1 MPRHRFREISGW
13 TFLVMVL
20 FSPFSSG
27 TPGMQAEKAPPSPAS
42 KVSIEPPLRLQEL
55 LQELIQSNPELQ
67 AARKRYEAALTRPAQ
82 ESALPDPRISASWI
96 SNGPPYPGAGLG
108 VEPTSNVGIQVAQ
121 EFPFPGKRALK
132 GGMAQKQAD
141 SQAQSIRGLELD
153 LIAQLKEDFYDLCFT
168 YESLDF
174 ILEKQALLRQ
184 LEGIQQ
190 DIIRASTEILIIENR
205 TVALEQKKLTL
216 NAQILALVNR
226 PPDADLSRPEPI
238 SDLPAL
244 ESFDSMQSRAL
255 ETSPLL
261 GAQRALIDNQQ
272 LNVQSAQKAYYP
284 DFDVMGGYYNQGVL
298 KPMWEFKVQ
307 VNIPL
312 YFWKKQRSGLEEA
325 VATLAGTQREYRSRE
340 QTLNASLRARYLAAQ
355 AARKLMDLYSGQI
368 VPSTQL
374 ALESSLASYQT
385 GKLDFLSVLAN
396 FNTILDYQLAYYE
409 QRAEYLKAVS
419 RIEELMGNAASGS
432 GSTQG
437 SSGEVR
443 R

>member
-1 MPRHRFREISGW
+1 
-13 TFLVMVL
+13 
-20 FSPFSSG
+20 
-27 TPGMQAEKAPPSPAS
+27 
-42 KVSIEPPLRLQEL
+42 
-55 LQELIQSNPELQ
+55 
-67 AARKRYEAALTRPAQ
+67 
-82 ESALPDPRISASWI
+82 
-96 SNGPPYPGAGLG
+96 
-108 VEPTSNVGIQVAQ
+108 
-121 EFPFPGKRALK
+121 
-132 GGMAQKQAD
+132 
-141 SQAQSIRGLELD
+141 
-153 LIAQLKEDFYDLCFT
+153 
-168 YESLDF
+168 
-174 ILEKQALLRQ
+174 
-184 LEGIQQ
+184 
-190 DIIRASTEILIIENR
+190 
-205 TVALEQKKLTL
+205 
-216 NAQILALVNR
+216 
-226 PPDADLSRPEPI
+226 
-238 SDLPAL
+238 
-244 ESFDSMQSRAL
+244 
-255 ETSPLL
+255 
-261 GAQRALIDNQQ
+261 
-272 LNVQSAQKAYYP
+272 VQSAQKAYYP

>member
-1 MPRHRFREISGW
+1 MR
-13 TFLVMVL
+13 
-20 FSPFSSG
+20 
-27 TPGMQAEKAPPSPAS
+27 AEKAPPSPAS
-42 KVSIEPPLRLQEL
+42 KVVIEPPLRLQEL

-121 EFPFPGKRALK
+121 EIPFPGKRALK

-174 ILEKQALLRQ
+174 IREKQALLRQ
-184 LEGIQQ
+184 LAQAAEIRYSTGEGIQQ
-190 DIIRASTEILIIENR
+190 DIIRASTEILILENR

-244 ESFDSMQSRAL
+244 EPFDSVQSRAL
-255 ETSPLL
+255 ESSPML

-325 VATLAGTQREYRSRE
+325 VATLAGAQREYRSQE

-355 AARKLMDLYSGQI
+355 AARKLMDLYSEQI

-385 GKLDFLSVLAN
+385 GKLDFLSVLTN

-419 RIEELMGNAASGS
+419 RLEELMGGAASGS
-432 GSTQG
+432 GSTSG